1 MKHTEFNV
9 ERMLSHP
16 PGINIIEVQ
25 SVDITPEEFDKIVRH
40 IIIEMSAQS
49 LPNMSLNDHQEV
61 GWILGTFAATL
72 KCNLFCIPER
82 EED

>member
-16 PGINIIEVQ
+16 PGTNIIEVQ
-25 SVDITPEEFDKIVRH
+25 SVELTPEEFDKIVRH

-61 GWILGTFAATL
+61 GWIMGTFAATL